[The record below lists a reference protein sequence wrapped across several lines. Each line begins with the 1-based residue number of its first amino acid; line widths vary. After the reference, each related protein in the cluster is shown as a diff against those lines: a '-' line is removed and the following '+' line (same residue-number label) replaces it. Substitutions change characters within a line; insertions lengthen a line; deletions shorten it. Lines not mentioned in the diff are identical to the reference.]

1 MKQHKRAV
9 HMGDK
14 NFRCLETGC
23 GKKFRFKIQQ
33 KDHMRAVHNHDKL
46 SCPRCGARFLSYSGH
61 RAHVTRC
68 RDDASS
74 AENSQ
79 THPKRAKNCSLL
91 DSKVVFNK
99 EAGHNFTGSNNV
111 FHRNLHE
118 DECKVSSV
126 WLQRKGGSQKL
137 DPPPLFKGGGG
148 SGSPESQ
155 PSPKSL
161 NFLLI
166 LYFSRSFLEHVS

>member
-1 MKQHKRAV
+1 M
-9 HMGDK
+9 
-14 NFRCLETGC
+14 
-23 GKKFRFKIQQ
+23 
-33 KDHMRAVHNHDKL
+33 
-46 SCPRCGARFLSYSGH
+46 
-61 RAHVTRC
+61 TRC

-118 DECKVSSV
+118 DECKVSSSV
-126 WLQRKGGSQKL
+126 
-137 DPPPLFKGGGG
+137 DFMAV
-148 SGSPESQ
+148 
-155 PSPKSL
+155 
-161 NFLLI
+161 FLKWY
-166 LYFSRSFLEHVS
+166 LYCV